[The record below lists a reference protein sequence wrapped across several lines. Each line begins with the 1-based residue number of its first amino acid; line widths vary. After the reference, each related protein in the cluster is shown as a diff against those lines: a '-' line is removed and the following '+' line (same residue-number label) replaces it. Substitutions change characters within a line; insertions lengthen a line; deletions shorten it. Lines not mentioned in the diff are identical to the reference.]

1 MGRFEYRPQIHNNTL
16 VKIGQTKTTA
26 NIYIHQTAYK
36 LVILLLAYI
45 KGLLLLNRK
54 KQLEQLTGIQIVE
67 LMEKYNIPMDCKR
80 SEAIERILAYEKPPK
95 QTRPPRNAATT
106 KLKAVRIQTGITQK
120 QLADAAG
127 LNLRTLQHYEQGVKT
142 FDNAHISVIL
152 SICNALN
159 CTYADI
165 IENADYIQVF
175 NEYMERV
182 K

>member
-1 MGRFEYRPQIHNNTL
+1 M
-16 VKIGQTKTTA
+16 
-26 NIYIHQTAYK
+26 
-36 LVILLLAYI
+36 
-45 KGLLLLNRK
+45 NRK
-54 KQLEQLTGIQIVE
+54 KQLEQLTGMQLVD
-67 LMEKYNIPMDCKR
+67 LMIEYKIPTDCKR
-80 SEAIERILAYEKPPK
+80 FEAIERILAHEKPPK
-95 QTRPPRNAATT
+95 QTRPPRNTAQT

-127 LNLRTLQHYEQGVKT
+127 LNLRTLQHYEQGAKP

-152 SICNALN
+152 SVCNALN
-159 CTYADI
+159 CTYSDV

>member
-1 MGRFEYRPQIHNNTL
+1 MR
-16 VKIGQTKTTA
+16 
-26 NIYIHQTAYK
+26 
-36 LVILLLAYI
+36 
-45 KGLLLLNRK
+45 RK
-54 KQLEQLTGIQIVE
+54 ELEQMTGLQIID
-67 LMEKYNIPMDCKR
+67 LMEKYNIPIDCKR
-80 SEAIERILAYEKPPK
+80 NEAIQRILDYEKPPK
-95 QTRPPRNAATT
+95 QTRPPRNAAQT
-106 KLKAVRIQTGITQK
+106 KLKAVRIQTGLTQK

-127 LNLRTLQHYEQGVKT
+127 LNLRTLQHYEQGAKP

-159 CTYADI
+159 CTYTDV

>member
-1 MGRFEYRPQIHNNTL
+1 M
-16 VKIGQTKTTA
+16 
-26 NIYIHQTAYK
+26 
-36 LVILLLAYI
+36 
-45 KGLLLLNRK
+45 NRK
-54 KQLEQLTGIQIVE
+54 KELEQLSGIQIVD
-67 LMEKYNIPMDCKR
+67 LLEKYNIPMDCKR

-95 QTRPPRNAATT
+95 QTRPPRNAAQT

-127 LNLRTLQHYEQGVKT
+127 LNLRTLQHYEQGAKP

-152 SICNALN
+152 SVCNALN
-159 CTYADI
+159 CTYSDV

>member
-1 MGRFEYRPQIHNNTL
+1 M
-16 VKIGQTKTTA
+16 
-26 NIYIHQTAYK
+26 
-36 LVILLLAYI
+36 
-45 KGLLLLNRK
+45 NRK
-54 KQLEQLTGIQIVE
+54 KQLEQLTGMQLVD
-67 LMEKYNIPMDCKR
+67 LMIEYKIPTDCKR

-95 QTRPPRNAATT
+95 QTRPPRNAAQT

-127 LNLRTLQHYEQGVKT
+127 LNLRTLQHYEQGAKP

-152 SICNALN
+152 NVCNALN
-159 CTYADI
+159 CTYADV

-175 NEYMERV
+175 NEYMNRV

>member
-1 MGRFEYRPQIHNNTL
+1 M
-16 VKIGQTKTTA
+16 
-26 NIYIHQTAYK
+26 
-36 LVILLLAYI
+36 
-45 KGLLLLNRK
+45 NRK
-54 KQLEQLTGIQIVE
+54 KQLEQLTGMQLVD
-67 LMEKYNIPMDCKR
+67 LMIEYKIPTDCKR

-95 QTRPPRNAATT
+95 QTRPPRNAAQT

-127 LNLRTLQHYEQGVKT
+127 LNLRTLQHYEQGAKP

-152 SICNALN
+152 SVCNALN
-159 CTYADI
+159 CTYSDV